1 MTGRTASRSASR
13 RRRRRDCE
21 SGASPAIRTGWQI
34 DWQDVKNHM
43 PPLTPLSTD
52 QLEAVHNASL
62 RLLEEY
68 GIEVMSGHARAIFQA
83 AGAEVDD
90 STMIVRADRGLIMDA
105 ISTAPDRF
113 RLTPTNPHR
122 ALTIGGNHIHFGMVS
137 GAPNAHDIRGGRRTG
152 NFADYQK
159 LIKLGQSFN
168 VLHFFGNQTLAPND
182 LPANTR
188 HLDATFAILT
198 PPLPT

>member
-13 RRRRRDCE
+13 RRRRRDSE

-105 ISTAPDRF
+105 ISTAPD
-113 RLTPTNPHR
+113 
-122 ALTIGGNHIHFGMVS
+122 
-137 GAPNAHDIRGGRRTG
+137 
-152 NFADYQK
+152 
-159 LIKLGQSFN
+159 
-168 VLHFFGNQTLAPND
+168 
-182 LPANTR
+182 
-188 HLDATFAILT
+188 
-198 PPLPT
+198 